1 MHRSNVKCSSIVLS
15 LCESADIIF
24 VLTHFLRYE
33 VEYEE
38 AKRKTKE
45 ALHPLKLELAE
56 INDSVSILSCLCALR
71 SY

>member
-1 MHRSNVKCSSIVLS
+1 MHCSKVKCSSIVLS
-15 LCESADIIF
+15 LCESAYIIF

-56 INDSVSILSCLCALR
+56 INDSVSISLSVCVR
-71 SY
+71 